1 MSEQRIAEVFVELAD
16 TLVDDFDVLDFL
28 HVLTDRCV
36 ELLEVTAS
44 GLMLSDERG
53 RLQLVAGTSRRTQ
66 DLELLELEMEE
77 GPCLDA
83 FATGEAIVNV
93 SPAEA
98 ARRWPNFT
106 RAALESGVLRTSAL
120 PMRLRGRV
128 VGALNLFSGT
138 DVDMTPTKLAL
149 GQAMADIATI
159 GLLNERSLREKTVL
173 SEQLQAALQS
183 RVVIEQAKGVLAARL
198 GITVVEAFQR
208 LRNHARRSGSSL
220 TDLAAGIV
228 AGRSELEDALS
239 TPSLPVDG
247 WEND

>member
-1 MSEQRIAEVFVELAD
+1 VSEQRIAEVFVELAD

-36 ELLEVTAS
+36 ELLEVSSS

-53 RLQLVAGTSRRTQ
+53 HLQLVAGTSRTTQ

-77 GPCLDA
+77 GPCVDA
-83 FATGEAIVNV
+83 FVTAEPIVNV
-93 SPAEA
+93 SLTDA

-106 RAALESGVLRTSAL
+106 RAALDSGVQRTTAL

-128 VGALNLFSGT
+128 IGALNLFSG
-138 DVDMTPTKLAL
+138 DDEDMTPTKLAL

-173 SEQLQAALQS
+173 SEQLQTALHS
-183 RVVIEQAKGVLAARL
+183 RVVIEQAKGVLAARF
-198 GITVVEAFQR
+198 GISVADAFNR
-208 LRNHARRSGSSL
+208 LRKHARRSGSSL
-220 TDLAAGIV
+220 TDLAAAVV
-228 AGRSELEDALS
+228 AGRADLEDLVPEDLS
-239 TPSLPVDG
+239 PVDG